1 MKKRLLGLI
10 LIMAMVV
17 GFSMAVYAEG
27 DIGPYPGRPHLP
39 LSIEIGNFK

>member
-17 GFSMAVYAEG
+17 GFSVSAYADDG
-27 DIGPYPGRPHLP
+27 RPYPGPHIP
-39 LSIEIGNFK
+39 LSIELNDFK